1 MATLSQPILVLA
13 DHQGSDTD
21 GWHLTPASA
30 QIISLAST
38 LSDAGVVALSL
49 TTNPDMTTLGTLGVE
64 KVLVPGIDHS
74 GARVSA
80 VVADAVASAVTTQD
94 FGALFVVSTYRG
106 REVASRIATLTNSGV
121 VCDAIGV
128 EVDDDSLVVTT
139 TALAGSWSNRLKV
152 SGSLPVVALRPG
164 SFDVLEFAPVTPVAE
179 SIDVELSDEAR
190 AVTVVCSS
198 ALESTGVSLTDAS
211 TVVVAGRGTNGD
223 MNIVNE
229 LADELGAAVGAT
241 RVVCDEGWAPRTMQ
255 IGQTGLSVSPNLY
268 IGLGVS
274 GAIHHTVSMQSSAHI
289 VAVCDDPDAPIFEI
303 ADFGVVGDMFEVIP
317 AALEEIKKARDAE

>member
-13 DHQGSDTD
+13 DHQGSDAD

-49 TTNPDMTTLGTLGVE
+49 TTNPDMTTLGALGVE
-64 KVLVPGIDHS
+64 KVLAPGIDHS

-128 EVDDDSLVVTT
+128 AVDDDSLVVTT

-164 SFDVLEFAPVTPVAE
+164 SFDVLESAPVSPVVE

-198 ALESTGVSLTDAS
+198 ALESTGVSLTEAS

-274 GAIHHTVSMQSSAHI
+274 GAIHHTVGMQSSAHI